1 MLFAIPLIVLLIL
14 AIFIFVKKEGLK
26 NPELKK
32 KLLILGFACALLAMF
47 SLLAAFY
54 ISHDYTYLLKM
65 ALPALLL
72 VNIYSQLNA
81 SKL

>member
-1 MLFAIPLIVLLIL
+1 MLFAIPLVVLLVL

-32 KLLILGFACALLAMF
+32 KLLILGFVCALGAMI

-54 ISHDYTYLLKM
+54 MSHDYMYLFKM
-65 ALPALLL
+65 ALPVLLL